1 MLKRL
6 EKGISELIQVH
17 REHLEIW
24 RSSEKELE
32 RLEAGYKNHRDQR
45 ELFIKMDISKTELG
59 IMFPNTKEK
68 LISKLEIKISDL
80 DSRLRDKLE
89 IMETQKNTV
98 LRLAAECAQAAEGV
112 EFSEMMG
119 IKNIQLETG
128 FLVEFCF
135 DLEQTY
141 LNTINHMLHF
151 LSINSTADKFFD
163 ISHFENVLSDYYLL

>member
-6 EKGISELIQVH
+6 EKGILELIQVH

-24 RSSEKELE
+24 RSWEKELE
-32 RLEAGYKNHRDQR
+32 KLEAAYKNHSDQR
-45 ELFIKMDISKTELG
+45 ELFIKVDISNTELG
-59 IMFPNTKEK
+59 TMFPDTKEK

-112 EFSEMMG
+112 EFSEMME

-141 LNTINHMLHF
+141 LNTINYMLYF